1 MSDAHVSS
9 VRLSDGAIVKLE
21 YHKELSSTS
30 ALAKKYANAGYPD
43 RYAIL
48 TEKQLSSP
56 ITGTKLAE
64 GEGEHGVFVSVILRP
79 AFFPS
84 QAGLL
89 GPLSAVALLNA
100 LEAHTDKALG
110 LGWISNVYCRGMHVG
125 GVTMEAKLNSF
136 SSYEYLIVNFAVRL
150 DEKSFPPRLA
160 DMVRQVFEPDN
171 ASVSMII
178 AKTIL
183 SKFFKAYS
191 QVRTPEKYMDI
202 YKRRFLLME
211 KRIYILRD
219 GKKRP
224 CRVVD
229 LDKTSCAL
237 TVEERGGARTVITS
251 PSTVVIP
258 KKIRVD

>member
-1 MSDAHVSS
+1 MSDASISS
-9 VRLSDGAIVKLE
+9 IRLSDGAIVKLE
-21 YHKELSSTS
+21 YHKELFSTS

-48 TEKQLSSP
+48 TEKQFTSP

-64 GEGEHGVFVSVILRP
+64 GEGERGVFLSVILRP

-89 GPLSAVALLNA
+89 GPLSAVALLTA

-110 LGWISNVYCRGMHVG
+110 LGWISNVYCQGRHIG
-125 GVTMEAKLNSF
+125 GVTLEAKLNSF
-136 SSYEYLIVNFAVRL
+136 SSYEHLIVNFAVRL

-160 DMVRQVFEPDN
+160 DMVKQVFEPDN

-191 QVRTPEKYMDI
+191 QVRTPEKFMDI

-211 KRIYILRD
+211 KRIHILRD
-219 GKKRP
+219 GKRHP

-229 LDKTSCAL
+229 VDKTSCAL
-237 TVEERGGARTVITS
+237 TVEERGGARTRISS
-251 PSTVVIP
+251 PSIVVIP